1 MRMRRFPNT
10 GKYMLVVAAGLLLAG
25 CCRSNKI
32 SISQDVDMTI
42 PIAMGV
48 HSTNTK
54 GKIDNLNNLVSE
66 CYAAG
71 QDGARLPDKGFGVY
85 SYKTIAGITKYP
97 PLFYNTPVYPEPET
111 RPSSTNSI
119 DWEYKPLRYW
129 DLTASYQFLAYWPYL
144 PDGAS
149 VVNAEEDPYVSVP
162 VPVNADAVTED
173 ERALIIHNVPYWQT
187 AEEGMDV
194 MTSVRVG
201 SYRSISD
208 ADGTDFSERD
218 EVGFMFRH
226 VLSNLVIK
234 AYYIN
239 GTPNKVGFS
248 TPEDDTDD
256 GVYITGITLT
266 KSGDTNDDVPGKNR
280 LNWKADFTHPY
291 TEKRATT
298 GTLEYTDLYPLLT
311 GANEEVEFKNEWEE
325 EDDPDFEPSTIGSWL
340 VVPHKWNGIKIG
352 VNYTVGGVAKN
363 SLDNPVPTTLGVESE
378 DYMLQPGKTYT
389 LTLLFDVSNGS
400 ITVQKIGVSNWTD
413 YDATHYVYN
422 W

>member
-71 QDGARLPDKGFGVY
+71 QDGARLLDKGFGVY

-97 PLFYNTPVYPEPET
+97 PLFYNTRVYPEPET

-149 VVNAEEDPYVSVP
+149 VVNAEEDPYISVP
-162 VPVNADAVTED
+162 VPANADAVTEN

-239 GTPNKVGFS
+239 GTPNKVGSS
-248 TPEDDTDD
+248 TPEDYTDD
-256 GVYITGITLT
+256 GVYITGITLF
-266 KSGDTNDDVPGKNR
+266 KSGENNDVPGKDR
-280 LNWKADFTHPY
+280 ANWKADFTHPY
-291 TEKRATT
+291 TEKRASP
-298 GTLEYTDLYPLLT
+298 GTLQYTDQYTLLT
-311 GANEEVEFKNEWEE
+311 GASKEVNFKNEWV
-325 EDDPDFEPSTIGSWL
+325 DDPNFEPYTLGSWL

-352 VNYTVGGVAKN
+352 VNYTVGGEAK
-363 SLDNPVPTTLGVESE
+363 SSMEHPVPTTLGVESE
-378 DYMLQPGKTYT
+378 NYTLQPGKTYT
-389 LTLLFDVSNGS
+389 ITLLLDVSNGS

>member
-1 MRMRRFPNT
+1 MRRFPNT

-25 CCRSNKI
+25 CCRSNKV

-71 QDGARLPDKGFGVY
+71 QDGARLLDKGFGVY

-97 PLFYNTPVYPEPET
+97 PLFYNTRVYPEPET
-111 RPSSTNSI
+111 RPSGTNSI

-149 VVNAEEDPYVSVP
+149 GVNAEEDPYISVP
-162 VPVNADAVTED
+162 VPANADAVTEN
-173 ERALIIHNVPYWQT
+173 ERALIIHNIPYWQPAAT
-187 AEEGMDV
+187 GMDV

-239 GTPNKVGFS
+239 GSPNAVGADTP
-248 TPEDDTDD
+248 DDATDD
-256 GVYITGITLT
+256 GVYIRGITLF
-266 KSGDTNDDVPGKNR
+266 KSGDDNDDVPGKER
-280 LNWKADFTHPY
+280 GNWRADFTHPY
-291 TEKRATT
+291 TERKAGLS
-298 GTLEYTDLYPLLT
+298 GTLKYTDQYALLE
-311 GANEEVEFKNEWEE
+311 GASAEVNFKNEWE
-325 EDDPDFEPSTIGSWL
+325 DDPDFTPNTVGSWL
-340 VVPHKWNGIKIG
+340 VVPHRWNGIRIG
-352 VNYTVGGVAKN
+352 VDYTVGGSGGEQK
-363 SLDNPVPTTLGVESE
+363 SSMERPVPTTLGVESE

-389 LTLLFDVSNGS
+389 LTLLFDVSNGNVIVYRIAVNDWS
-400 ITVQKIGVSNWTD
+400 PRDV
-413 YDATHYVYN
+413 THYVYN